1 MGALQGILVLVIVVL
16 DIIGIIDCIKK
27 PYETNKKILWIL
39 LIIFISPIGI
49 ILYYLLGRKQ

>member
-16 DIIGIIDCIKK
+16 DIIGIIDCMKK